1 MGPNLDID
9 VQPVPEG
16 QSFQVVKF
24 TGEFDKAG
32 HMEIRGE
39 LDSAVDDF
47 SAKSLVFDFS
57 GLRFINSEGIG
68 YLMEIHAHLI
78 QRGRQLVIVGLA
90 PNIKDVFEA
99 IGIKEIMPIF
109 ADLSDF
115 LNN

>member
-9 VQPVPEG
+9 VQQVSDG

-32 HMEIRGE
+32 HVEIRDE
-39 LDSAVDDF
+39 LDSAVDNF
-47 SAKSLVFDFS
+47 SVKSLVFDFT

-68 YLMEIHAHLI
+68 YLMEIHTHLI

-99 IGIKEIMPIF
+99 IGIKEIIPIY
-109 ADLSDF
+109 DGLSDF
-115 LNN
+115 INN